1 MPEIYDRATWEQEGR
16 PAVLSL
22 PLVRLLQLVMIL
34 QNGRFPNARRLAE
47 VCAVSR
53 RTIYRDL
60 ATLEAAGIPVVYR
73 ADRQGYQ
80 LAGPG
85 FLQPAPLNDQEAL
98 SLLLLSRWCH
108 FDHPFASLKPI
119 QNGVDKVI
127 QALPEGLR
135 ERITLGGELITSGSD
150 PSSLD
155 RTPERRPVYDAIW
168 QALTRRRQ
176 MRLWYREDAADSL
189 LTTKVGL
196 YQITHLDSCWSIVG
210 RLTLHREVRLFR
222 IPWIHRVEVTDEP
235 YAIPPRFRLDR
246 WLSRPSGERPCE
258 TPRDVQLRFNARI
271 APVVQDRH
279 GRTGQKLC
287 PRLER

>member
-1 MPEIYDRATWEQEGR
+1 MDDRIDRSGRRRESRRPDASEVLIGGRGVLKWSGRVLRSDNAMPPSLFSSRIMSAVSSMPEIYDRATWEQEGR
-16 PAVLSL
+16 PPVLSL

-108 FDHPFASLKPI
+108 FDHPFGSLKPI

-168 QALTRRRQ
+168 QALTR
-176 MRLWYREDAADSL
+176 ADRCGCGIAK
-189 LTTKVGL
+189 TPP
-196 YQITHLDSCWSIVG
+196 
-210 RLTLHREVRLFR
+210 
-222 IPWIHRVEVTDEP
+222 IPC
-235 YAIPPRFRLDR
+235 
-246 WLSRPSGERPCE
+246 SRPRSASTRSPTSIPAGPSWGGR
-258 TPRDVQLRFNARI
+258 RSIGRFVSSESPGSI
-271 APVVQDRH
+271 
-279 GRTGQKLC
+279 GWK
-287 PRLER
+287 